1 MEHRREVSYNGA
13 KRLFTAT
20 ADRTHPYNL
29 NPKIMRG
36 GFRI

>member
-1 MEHRREVSYNGA
+1 MKRKKVSYNGA

-20 ADRTHPYNL
+20 AEKTHKMNL
-29 NPKIMRG
+29 RAAPMRG